1 MNRKAGSYAAVA
13 LKKTVTAMTVTMTTF
28 EVAAMMRALT
38 VDINVSKVLLEAKVA
53 RLTMMT

>member
-38 VDINVSKVLLEAKVA
+38 VDINVSKVL
-53 RLTMMT
+53 